1 MFHDIL
7 EDSWSYQ
14 EIVQKGLD
22 QGLQKGLDLGREQEK
37 LLSARSFLTR
47 IVEKQFPPLL
57 SLAQKKVALLKTVD
71 DLNSAIDKL
80 LDAQTIEQARQVLEE
95 VKKQPHS

>member
-22 QGLQKGLDLGREQEK
+22 QGLQKGRAQEK
-37 LLSARSFLTR
+37 LLSARFFLTR
-47 IVEKQFPPLL
+47 IIEKHFPPLL
-57 SLAQKKVALLKTVD
+57 PLAQHKA
-71 DLNSAIDKL
+71 A
-80 LDAQTIEQARQVLEE
+80 
-95 VKKQPHS
+95 H

>member
-22 QGLQKGLDLGREQEK
+22 VGLQKGLDQGFIQGELTA
-37 LLSARSFLTR
+37 ARSFLAR
-47 IVEKQFPPLL
+47 FIKKHFPPLL
-57 SLAQKKVALLKTVD
+57 PLAQQKAAQLKTVD
-71 DLNSAIDKL
+71 ALNSTIDKL
-80 LDAQTIEQARQVLEE
+80 LDAQTVEQAREVLEE
-95 VKKQPHS
+95 DAQ